1 MNIVNKLT
9 LRHLKE
15 NKART
20 VVTTLGICV
29 SVAMITAVFVA
40 MASFLNLFAD
50 IELLGGGNKHA
61 VFSIDSQLQLQQLKD
76 DDRIERIGISVSD
89 DYSSSFQLADRKS
102 DRTGTG
108 DIYQGDKTNLE
119 MKLTGEYEGTIP
131 ENENEIAVE
140 KSLIEKNNL
149 NWKIGDTVEI
159 PLGYRYTID
168 DASGEES
175 IFKGSYFGSESFR
188 NGDIGKFKITA
199 ILNDNPATMNF
210 AIIRGFDPANLS
222 FEDGQIA
229 DAYILLEEVNHN
241 SLKELRSM
249 VKEYDIKQYNLNTD
263 YLSTKFAID
272 KDSSLMTSILPIVII
287 ILVIIM
293 IASVV
298 LIYNAFGMSLSERLR
313 YLGMLASVGA
323 TKKQKRTSVY
333 YEGFILGAVGIPVGI
348 GAGIL
353 GIGITLKSIGGK
365 IISTGMISGANS
377 DKLSMN
383 VAVPVWAVIGVVVF
397 SVLTIFIS
405 SVIPARKASRVT
417 PIDAIRQNDEIK
429 VKSRNLK
436 TPKIVRAIFG
446 YEGELAH
453 KNLKRNGRKSRVIT
467 ASIALSVILFLS
479 CNYFCSIFTRSIDIE
494 VDVPYQ
500 VQAAVSYDKKDEFI
514 DKVNDL
520 SGVDN
525 SYCIVNNYYVLGKEG
540 EQEEGDFSKDFVNS
554 EFLTNTYKRLFN
566 SSSNLFVNTI
576 DDEAFNK
583 LCEANG
589 IDYKEYYGNEAKA
602 LLLNNISHV
611 DRSADVFNDKM
622 LGTKLHY
629 SEDVKL
635 TVTDFV
641 KYDADNYVCNL
652 NPKNTMS
659 LYMPLSVYRNVMNKG
674 IDDSDI
680 MYMMGIETEQ
690 HESVCEQLSNLFDEN
705 NYSSSYIMDFVSTF
719 QMMNT
724 ITFIM
729 QVFVYGFIA
738 LITLITIAN
747 IINSISTSIQ
757 LRRKEFAMLK
767 SVGTTPKGFAKMV
780 SLESVFYGL
789 KALVVSLPLSILISF
804 GMNKAL
810 GSNVVAFEIN
820 WLLYLAVIAVVFV
833 IISIT
838 MLYAVSKLKH
848 DSIVETLK
856 EDIS

>member
-20 VVTTLGICV
+20 VVTTMGICV

-40 MASFLNLFAD
+40 MASFLNLFGD

-61 VFSIDSQLQLQQLKD
+61 VFNVDSQQQLRQLKD

-89 DYSSSFQLADRKS
+89 DYGSSFQLADRKS

-168 DASGEES
+168 SESGEES
-175 IFKGSYFGSESFR
+175 ILQGSYFGSESFR

-199 ILNDNPATMNF
+199 ILNDNPATLNF
-210 AIIRGFDPANLS
+210 DIIRGFDSSNLS

-229 DAYILLEEVNHN
+229 GAYILLKEVNYN
-241 SLKELRSM
+241 SLNELRSM
-249 VKEYDIKQYNLNTD
+249 VKEYDIKEYNLNND

-272 KDSSLMTSILPIVII
+272 KDSTLMTSLLPIVLI

-323 TKKQKRTSVY
+323 TKKQKRASVY
-333 YEGFILGAVGIPVGI
+333 YEGLILGAVGIPVGI

-353 GIGITLKSIGGK
+353 GIGITLKSIGDK
-365 IISTGMISGANS
+365 IISTGMVAGATS
-377 DKLSMN
+377 DKLSLN
-383 VAVPVWAVIGVVVF
+383 VVVPLWAVIGVVIF
-397 SVLTIFIS
+397 STLTIFIS

-429 VKSRNLK
+429 IKTRKLK
-436 TPKIVRAIFG
+436 TPKIVRAVFG

-479 CNYFCSIFTRSIDIE
+479 CNYFCSVFTRSIDIE

-500 VQAAVSYDKKDEFI
+500 VQAAVEYDKKDEFI

-520 SGVDN
+520 PGVDN
-525 SYCIVNNYYVLGKEG
+525 SYCVLNDYYTLGKAG
-540 EQEEGDFSKDFVNS
+540 EQEEDDLLKDFVNP

-566 SSSNLFVNTI
+566 SPSNLFMNVV
-576 DDEAFNK
+576 DDADFNK

-589 IDYKEYYGNEAKA
+589 IDYKEYYGNEIKA
-602 LLLNNISHV
+602 LLLNNVSHIGG
-611 DRSADVFNDKM
+611 SADVFNDKM
-622 LGTKLHY
+622 LGTNIHFPNDKNLIV
-629 SEDVKL
+629 EN
-635 TVTDFV
+635 FV

-652 NPKNTMS
+652 NPKNTIS
-659 LYMPLSVYRNVMNKG
+659 LFVPLSVYHDVWTNGEEN
-674 IDDSDI
+674 SDFI
-680 MYMMGIETEQ
+680 YMMGIETEQ
-690 HESVCEQLSNLFDEN
+690 HENVCEQLSNLFDEN
-705 NYSSSYIMDFVSTF
+705 NYSHSYLMDFVDSF
-719 QMMNT
+719 QVMNT
-724 ITFIM
+724 LTFVL

-789 KALVVSLPLSILISF
+789 KALLVSLPLSILISF

-810 GSNVVAFEIN
+810 GSDVVAFEIN

-833 IISIT
+833 IVGIT